1 MWPYRKIVT
10 QSLKTPLMIARIM
23 FYLALLL
30 VFPLPMIMLSDS
42 PAAEIGRFS
51 YILVTF
57 PIAMGLMLIS
67 SLMAILIA
75 MVESAFFKI
84 VVAQSCFKQPLF
96 APARVSRAAPDL
108 ASRHR

>member
-30 VFPLPMIMLSDS
+30 VFPLPMMMLSDS

-51 YILVTF
+51 YVLVTF

-67 SLMAILIA
+67 SFMAILIA
-75 MVESAFFKI
+75 MVEAKNKSH
-84 VVAQSCFKQPLF
+84 P
-96 APARVSRAAPDL
+96 RGEW
-108 ASRHR
+108 

>member
-30 VFPLPMIMLSDS
+30 VFPLPMMMLSDS

-51 YILVTF
+51 YVLVTF

-67 SLMAILIA
+67 SFMAILIA
-75 MVESAFFKI
+75 MVEAKN
-84 VVAQSCFKQPLF
+84 KNHP
-96 APARVSRAAPDL
+96 RGEW
-108 ASRHR
+108 

>member
-1 MWPYRKIVT
+1 
-10 QSLKTPLMIARIM
+10 
-23 FYLALLL
+23 
-30 VFPLPMIMLSDS
+30 MIMLSDS

-75 MVESAFFKI
+75 MVESRNQQPSQGGGKRALAYELSNKTIPGGMVF
-84 VVAQSCFKQPLF
+84 VAGHPER
-96 APARVSRAAPDL
+96 P
-108 ASRHR
+108 

>member
-75 MVESAFFKI
+75 MV
-84 VVAQSCFKQPLF
+84 
-96 APARVSRAAPDL
+96 SRATSSHPRDGGKKVL
-108 ASRHR
+108 AFHAIQ

>member
-10 QSLKTPLMIARIM
+10 QSLKTPLAIARIM

-30 VFPLPMIMLSDS
+30 VFPLPMMMLSDS

-51 YILVTF
+51 YVLVTF

-67 SLMAILIA
+67 SFMAILIA
-75 MVESAFFKI
+75 MVEAKN
-84 VVAQSCFKQPLF
+84 KNHP
-96 APARVSRAAPDL
+96 RGEW
-108 ASRHR
+108 